1 MWPRPTS
8 NCAALTRRFDAQLEI
23 TRSTIKA
30 RQDSLQ
36 LTQSLEKY
44 GAGSL
49 ADTRQAEELLYGAK
63 ANQPGHPPLC
73 HPEEL
78 TCLGQVKGAMNGC

>member
-8 NCAALTRRFDAQLEI
+8 NCAALPRRFDAQLEI
-23 TRSTIKA
+23 TLSTIKA

-49 ADTRQAEELLYGAK
+49 ADTRQA
-63 ANQPGHPPLC
+63 
-73 HPEEL
+73 
-78 TCLGQVKGAMNGC
+78 